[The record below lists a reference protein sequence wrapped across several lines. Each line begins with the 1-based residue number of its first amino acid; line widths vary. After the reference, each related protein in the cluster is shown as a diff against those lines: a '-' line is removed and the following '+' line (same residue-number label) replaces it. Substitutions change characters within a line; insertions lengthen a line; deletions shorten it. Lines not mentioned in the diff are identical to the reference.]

1 MDRQIRRLVL
11 IFAFLVCIAVA
22 GVAGFSVVEHLS
34 PEKAFYFVFV
44 TIATVGYG
52 DIVPTTPLGRAL
64 AILLIAGGVGSFVA
78 FAAEGLEML
87 LSRREK
93 EEQKR
98 KVAMLLGVFFSEC
111 GNTLLRIFR
120 DAGYETNGVF
130 EGLYIDLGW
139 TAKDYSRARNA
150 AAASSWR
157 VAIRDIDLPALLDL
171 LGSRR
176 SFLVQ
181 LLQHPA
187 FFEHEEFTDLVT
199 AVFHLLEEL
208 EVRDDFSSLPPA
220 DLAHLS
226 NDAGRVYGRL
236 VLRWI
241 DHMEHLQEHYP
252 YLFSLAVRTNPFNTA
267 ASAVIKTGDP
277 WPDS

>member
-22 GVAGFSVVEHLS
+22 GVVGFSIVEHLS
-34 PEKAFYFVFV
+34 PDSAFYFVIE

-52 DIVPTTPLGRAL
+52 DIVPVTPVGRVL
-64 AILLIAGGVGSFVA
+64 VILLITGGVGSFVA
-78 FAAEGLEML
+78 FAAEGLEVL

-98 KVAMLLGVFFSEC
+98 KVAMLLGVFFSES
-111 GNTLLRIFR
+111 GNTLLRILR
-120 DAGYETNGVF
+120 DASHETSTLF
-130 EGLYIDLGW
+130 EGLFVNADW
-139 TAKDYSRARNA
+139 TAKEYVSARKTA
-150 AAASSWR
+150 AAASWQ
-157 VAIRDIDLPALLDL
+157 VVIGDVDLPALRDL
-171 LGSRR
+171 LGTRR

-187 FFEHEEFTDLVT
+187 LFEHEEFTELLT

-208 EVRDDFSSLPPA
+208 EARDDFSSLPLA
-220 DLAHLS
+220 DLAHLATDTS
-226 NDAGRVYGRL
+226 RVYGRL
-236 VLRWI
+236 VLRWL
-241 DHMEHLQEHYP
+241 DHMEHLQKHYP

-267 ASAVIKTGDP
+267 ASAVIRA
-277 WPDS
+277 